1 MISGG
6 QVLPG
11 PAGTRISDGAVLID
25 GDTITAVGPRS
36 EIEALVSPEVVRR
49 DYPGHTVLPGL
60 INTHV
65 HLAFDTSRT
74 PVANLTDV
82 DDLTLLLG
90 MAGRA
95 QQALAAGVTT
105 IRDLGDRGGLA
116 IRLREAIRRR
126 ELLGPRILSS
136 AAPIT
141 IPEGHCWFLG
151 GEAGDD
157 NAIRDQVRHNIARG
171 ADVIKV
177 MASGGQMTASSP
189 PMWASQ
195 FSSDQLHLIVTEATA
210 AGLPVAAHAH
220 GTEAI
225 AAAVAAGAS
234 TIEHCSFMG
243 ADGGVD
249 ERDDVA
255 QRMAVDGIYA
265 CPAFPSD
272 WRGFI
277 ELIGP
282 ERAERILGRF
292 GWLDEHG
299 VPLMPG
305 TDSGLPGSM
314 FGDYAGALGLYDY
327 LSFPPERIIDMATTT
342 AATGIGIGDHVGQ
355 LAPGY
360 AADLLVVDGDPLT
373 RFEDL
378 RRQRVILAAG
388 QDIKPEHC
396 KPREGEQRAQAYSL
410 PAHHY

>member
-1 MISGG
+1 MQQVISGE
-6 QVLPG
+6 QLLPG
-11 PAGTRISDGAVLID
+11 PAGTRMCDGAVLID
-25 GDTITAVGPRS
+25 GDTITAVGPRPD
-36 EIEALVSPEVVRR
+36 IEAQATSEALCRK
-49 DYPGHTVLPGL
+49 YPGHTVLPGL

-65 HLAFDTSRT
+65 HLVFDTSAT
-74 PVANLTDV
+74 PVANLGQV
-82 DDLTLLLG
+82 DDTTLLMG

-95 QQALAAGVTT
+95 QRALAAGVTT

-116 IRLREAIRRR
+116 IRLRNAIRRR
-126 ELLGPRILSS
+126 DLLGPRILAS

-151 GEAGDD
+151 GEVGDD
-157 NAIRDQVRHNIARG
+157 AEIRDQVRHNIATG

-177 MASGGQMTASSP
+177 MASGGQMTAGSP

-195 FSSDQLHLIVTEATA
+195 FTPDQLQIIVAEAKA

-220 GTEAI
+220 GTDAI
-225 AAAVAAGAS
+225 AAAVAAGVS

-243 ADGGVD
+243 VDGKVD

-255 QRMAVDGIYA
+255 QQMVATDIYA

-292 GWLDEHG
+292 GWLDGHG
-299 VPLMPG
+299 VQLMPG

-314 FGDYAGALGLYDY
+314 FGDYADALGLYNY
-327 LSFPPERIIDMATTT
+327 LGFPPERIIDMATTT
-342 AATGIGIGDHVGQ
+342 AATGIGIGDHVGR

-360 AADLLVVDGDPLT
+360 SADLLVVRGDPLT
-373 RFEDL
+373 RFGDL
-378 RRQRVILAAG
+378 RHQRLILAAG
-388 QDIKPEHC
+388 QDVTP
-396 KPREGEQRAQAYSL
+396 GTF
-410 PAHHY
+410 